1 MRYQMNFRLLPLFLF
16 LGAFFLLP
24 PLSLAP
30 AKELSWER
38 LKEQLKMARDIS
50 ELNLSMEKQK
60 ALLDLEQKY
69 GKERRDTLAS
79 LKQYQEDLKATLA
92 AAPQDERKIKNLV
105 SAASATQDKL
115 LSEVKMERDE
125 AMALMN
131 PIQQGQFLIMLGN
144 WYQEVLQ
151 KTEKKKS

>member
-1 MRYQMNFRLLPLFLF
+1 MNFRLLPLFLF

-38 LKEQLKMARDIS
+38 LKEQLKMVRDIS

-60 ALLDLEQKY
+60 ALLDLGKQKY

-92 AAPQDERKIKNLV
+92 AAPQDERKIKILV
-105 SAASATQDKL
+105 SAASATQDKI

-131 PIQQGQFLIMLGN
+131 PIQQGQFLIMLG
-144 WYQEVLQ
+144 
-151 KTEKKKS
+151 